1 VKERLW
7 EYLFFVDF
15 AGHIKDEEITKCMDD
30 LKRKTTFLKILG
42 SYPRGEEA
50 R

>member
-1 VKERLW
+1 MW

-15 AGHIKDEEITKCMDD
+15 AGHTEEQKTKECLAE
-30 LKRKTTFLKILG
+30 LKNRTAFLKVLG

-50 R
+50 T